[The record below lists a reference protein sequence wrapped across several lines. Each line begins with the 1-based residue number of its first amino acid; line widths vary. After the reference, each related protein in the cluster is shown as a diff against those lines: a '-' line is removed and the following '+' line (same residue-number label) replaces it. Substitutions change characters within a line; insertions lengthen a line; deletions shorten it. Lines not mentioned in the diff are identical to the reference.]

1 MYLLITVHTM
11 LLVSMW
17 RTMPFS
23 ARALKKP
30 MFLHWCC
37 DKKWIEMWFIMVCN
51 LIDKH
56 PKHFLHIELVCKSFW
71 KEVWHIQVSHLH
83 NAAHAISSPS
93 LCFQL
98 STNLDKDYFHYLW
111 NCGKTT
117 NRMWFSVVC
126 TLIDN
131 AIQVITVVKKLLWNC
146 ESASFWPL
154 WWRVSLLIRVQTTL
168 NNIWFVKLTKS
179 NQLTL

>member
-11 LLVSMW
+11 LLVSMC
-17 RTMPFS
+17 RAMPFS

-30 MFLHWCC
+30 TFLHWCC

-56 PKHFLHIELVCKSFW
+56 PKHFLHVELVCKSFW

-111 NCGKTT
+111 YCGKTT

-131 AIQVITVVKKLLWNC
+131 DTGHHSSQKVVVELWVCIILTTVMTRIIVDKSTDHTKQH
-146 ESASFWPL
+146 
-154 WWRVSLLIRVQTTL
+154 LIC
-168 NNIWFVKLTKS
+168 
-179 NQLTL
+179 